1 MTIAADVQAIETKW
15 GVWLTAHH
23 IVLYLALAAALG
35 VGIYLVESKVAAIKD
50 SEASAAKAAL
60 VVEKQHEADLIAQFD
75 KAQAARDAQ
84 DKAYLATIA
93 AVQSQTKIQI
103 VHDKA
108 LPAPELGH
116 RIETITGF
124 KQGTITLDSSQDLIV
139 PLPLAQDIV
148 ARLDQGL
155 ADATTVTAQAAII
168 KNLDVEISDQAV
180 IIENDK
186 KILAD
191 QITTDAK
198 VLSDE
203 KAKCRKSKWKWFLA
217 GLTLG
222 FVGRSAI
229 K

>member
-1 MTIAADVQAIETKW
+1 MTIATDIQAVENKW

-23 IVLYLALAAALG
+23 IVLYLALAAAIG
-35 VGIYLVESKVAAIKD
+35 TGIYLVESKYAAIKTA
-50 SEASAAKAAL
+50 EANAAVQAL
-60 VVEKQHEADLIAQFD
+60 ATEKQHEADLVAQFD

-84 DKAYLATIA
+84 DAAYLKTIQTI
-93 AVQSQTKIQI
+93 QSQTKVQI
-103 VHDKA
+103 IHDQA
-108 LPAPELGH
+108 LPAPELAH
-116 RIETITGF
+116 RVETITGF
-124 KQGTITLDSSQDLIV
+124 KQGTITLDANQDLIV
-139 PLPLAQDIV
+139 PLPLAQNIV

-155 ADATTVTAQAAII
+155 SDAATVIAQAGII
-168 KNLDVEISDQAV
+168 KNDEGEISDQAA
-180 IIENDK
+180 IIVNDK

-191 QITTDAK
+191 QIATDGK

>member
-1 MTIAADVQAIETKW
+1 MTVETTVSAAANKW

-23 IVLYLALAAALG
+23 VVLYIALAAALG
-35 VGIYLVESKVAAIKD
+35 FGIYTVESKYAAVKTA
-50 SEASAAKAAL
+50 EANAAVQALAA
-60 VVEKQHEADLIAQFD
+60 EKQHEADLVAQFD

-84 DKAYLATIA
+84 DAALLKTIQT
-93 AVQSQTKIQI
+93 VQSQTKVQI

-108 LPAPELGH
+108 LPAPDLGH

-124 KQGTITLDSSQDLIV
+124 KQGTITLDASQDLIV
-139 PLPLAQDIV
+139 PLPLGQEIV
-148 ARLDQGL
+148 ARLDQGI
-155 ADATTVTAQAAII
+155 ADAATVVAQAGII
-168 KNLDVEISDQAV
+168 KNDEAEISDQAV

-191 QITTDAK
+191 QITADGK
-198 VLSDE
+198 VLSAE
-203 KAKCRKSKWKWFLA
+203 KAKCRKSKWKWFLV
-217 GLTLG
+217 GLVSG